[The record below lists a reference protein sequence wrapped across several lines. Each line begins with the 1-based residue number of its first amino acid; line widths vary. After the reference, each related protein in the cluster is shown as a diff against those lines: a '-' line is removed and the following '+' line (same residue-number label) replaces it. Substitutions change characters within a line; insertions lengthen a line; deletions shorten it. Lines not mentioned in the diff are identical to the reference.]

1 MAQGRWLEPWI
12 ARSYFTLPAGGWAER
27 NSQLSQFLMNSNP
40 RPSTNNSVYSLLV
53 TSYSQLTFKAFG
65 RTMALH

>member
-1 MAQGRWLEPWI
+1 MAQGGWLAWI
-12 ARSYFTLPAGGWAER
+12 ICSYFTLPAGGWAER

-40 RPSTNNSVYSLLV
+40 GPPTNNSVYSLLV